1 MTEPDREIF
10 SQRRSGM
17 TNGQD
22 GMARR
27 GFVRASIA
35 ALAGVA
41 LPAGLRAQSQ
51 NWPARP
57 VRIVVPSV
65 AGGSL
70 DILARLFGQ
79 GLSER
84 LGQSFV
90 IENRGGSGGNIGFDA
105 VAKSRPDGYTI
116 MIGSDPLAVNPSIFG
131 NLPFDPLRD
140 FAPVIMI
147 ATLSQVLAVHP
158 KVPAASVSELIA
170 LSKSREKPVTV
181 GTSGNGSPGHLAV
194 ALMNRANIPLVH
206 VPYRGAGAALI
217 DVVGGQID
225 ATIVTL
231 PASIGFMRQNQLR
244 ALAVTSSKRSRFAP
258 ELPTMMESVPT
269 AVVDSWQA
277 FFAPAGTPRDIVLR
291 LNAEFAAL
299 LKSKEVVDS
308 FEKQAFEAGGGTPED
323 LGKFLREETARW
335 TPVIKAAGIRAD

>member
-181 GTSGNGSPGHLAV
+181 GTSGNGS
-194 ALMNRANIPLVH
+194 R
-206 VPYRGAGAALI
+206 
-217 DVVGGQID
+217 
-225 ATIVTL
+225 
-231 PASIGFMRQNQLR
+231 PAR
-244 ALAVTSSKRSRFAP
+244 RSR
-258 ELPTMMESVPT
+258 S
-269 AVVDSWQA
+269 
-277 FFAPAGTPRDIVLR
+277 
-291 LNAEFAAL
+291 L
-299 LKSKEVVDS
+299 L
-308 FEKQAFEAGGGTPED
+308 
-323 LGKFLREETARW
+323 
-335 TPVIKAAGIRAD
+335 